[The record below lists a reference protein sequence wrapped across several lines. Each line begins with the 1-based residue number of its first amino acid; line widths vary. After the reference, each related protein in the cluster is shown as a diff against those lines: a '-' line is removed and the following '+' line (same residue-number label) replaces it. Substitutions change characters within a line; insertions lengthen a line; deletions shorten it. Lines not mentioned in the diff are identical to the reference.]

1 MLKRKVLSVI
11 TVCLFSNFASGELP
25 SASAVK
31 SASGLNGGL
40 CVVIGTVDGEFE
52 ASLAADGRTQVQG
65 LALTDESAVTAR
77 KNLFTKK
84 LYPAVSITYEASVK
98 TLPYMDM
105 LVNVLVADLDGLGAD
120 APSDEEIDRVLAY
133 GGTAYLKKNA
143 QWSAQK
149 KAIPS
154 DINRYTHWKDDSTL
168 SSFQEDYRAG
178 MPNQIR
184 WIGSPSLG
192 VSSGTGSNRV
202 FESERVSGGAWM
214 AAFAGR
220 LTSRDAFS
228 GVMLWQDEEM
238 FINRKAGSQQAGGE
252 QFAANE
258 KRLFYFESKIG
269 GNLIGVNIRT
279 GELEKRYAHD
289 GQPTIRSDID
299 QRGNPILNEW
309 DANLMGT
316 CQTLLHNDNIILVF
330 GNTVYCFDEESQ
342 ALEWKWSA
350 SSDSADII
358 RTALIQDTILAA
370 AVTFMDPAPDD
381 ARKKDYIWN
390 KSSARG
396 YFADLK
402 TIVGIRLGDGEL
414 QWTQSDFGMERV
426 DGFHELVA
434 GTNGKFLAIKSN
446 NDAKYY
452 CIDAHTGTIDW
463 VRGRDHNSQY
473 NGYRGNAVSL
483 RDENMFG
490 FVNHS
495 GFSTVKLEDGM
506 TVGKGAVNGWGS
518 CPTGTITPNYWISRY
533 YFGPVSDLQTELPD
547 DHNARSVTIG
557 GSGCNMYP
565 IVGYGAYY
573 YMGGRC
579 SCRRGIPTQSCAIE
593 VAPKPVVVDDN
604 RLSTAMDGGLIT
616 DALPSQDDARESLI
630 GSDWGPTSLGHYL
643 PRTELTCEKPEVKD
657 YLWSG
662 EIYDKW
668 RQAPAWTAMSRR
680 QTRSVTAGDLT
691 LVAHVHE
698 HRLTATRN
706 GEVVWNYVAG
716 SRISGDPA
724 FDGTRA
730 YFGSHDG
737 YVYAV
742 NLSDGSL
749 AWKFMA
755 APMERR
761 MNAWNQ
767 IESCWPVFGIA
778 LADGKLYA
786 TAGRLAKLEQ
796 GVHAYCLDA
805 SDGDIVWH
813 VKNVSGYA
821 TQDAITQARHES
833 KSDCDPQRFNM
844 ADIQNATSSFVLNDV
859 PILEDGLL
867 KVHEW
872 SVDVDNPT
880 DVLIWKEG
888 IVASREIP
896 RTKDGKRPFRAKLG
910 NLMEVRNGLVY
921 VSDLGTDP
929 FRIGLTDAAGR
940 TIISLT
946 KERTKRVDLGL
957 RDLPD
962 GVYFVWI
969 QIGKEKQAAK
979 VRLISR

>member
-1 MLKRKVLSVI
+1 MRKFLPGI
-11 TVCLFSNFASGELP
+11 TLCLFAYAAAAELP
-25 SASAVK
+25 SASVVK
-31 SASGLNGGL
+31 STSGINGGL
-40 CVVIGTVDGEFE
+40 CIVIGTEDGEFE

-65 LALTDESAVTAR
+65 LALTEENAVAAR
-77 KNLFTKK
+77 KNLFAKG
-84 LYPAVSITYEASVK
+84 LYPAVSVTYEKSVK
-98 TLPYMDM
+98 ILPYMDM
-105 LVNVLVADLDGLGAD
+105 LVNVLVADLEALGAD
-120 APSDEEIDRVLAY
+120 APSEAEIDRVLAY
-133 GGTAYLKKNA
+133 GGTACLKENG
-143 QWSAQK
+143 QWTAQK
-149 KAIPS
+149 KDIPS
-154 DINRYTHWKDDSTL
+154 DVNRYTHWKDDSTL
-168 SSFQEDYRAG
+168 SSYQEDYRAG

-184 WIGSPSLG
+184 WIGSPSLE
-192 VSSGTGSNRV
+192 VSSSTGNGNRV

-228 GVMLWQDEEM
+228 GVMLWQDEEI
-238 FINRKAGSQQAGGE
+238 FENRKWASQQAGGE

-258 KRLFYFESKIG
+258 NRLFYFESKIG

-279 GELEKRYAHD
+279 GEVEKRYAHE
-289 GQPTIRSDID
+289 GKPTIRSALDK
-299 QRGNPILNEW
+299 RGDPVLNEW

-316 CQTLLHNDNIILVF
+316 CQTLIHGDNVIFTF
-330 GNTVYCFDEESQ
+330 GHTIYCFDEESQ
-342 ALEWKWSA
+342 QLEWKWSA
-350 SSDSADII
+350 SSDSGDII

-370 AVTFMDPAPDD
+370 AVTFMDPSPDSSVM
-381 ARKKDYIWN
+381 RDYIWN

-402 TIVGIRLGDGEL
+402 KIVGLRLTDGEL
-414 QWTQSDFGMERV
+414 QWTQANFGMDRV

-434 GTNGKFLAIKSN
+434 GTNGKFLAIKSEG
-446 NDAKYY
+446 DTKYY
-452 CIDAHTGTIDW
+452 CIDAHTGAIDW
-463 VRGRDHNSQY
+463 TKEPDHGSQY
-473 NGYRGNAVSL
+473 SGYRGNAVSL
-483 RDENMFG
+483 RDENMFA
-490 FVNHS
+490 FINHN
-495 GFSTVKLEDGM
+495 GFSTIKMDDGA
-506 TVGKGAVNGWGS
+506 TVGNGGVNHWGS
-518 CPTGTITPNYWISRY
+518 CPTGTITPKYWISRY
-533 YFGPVSDLQTELPD
+533 YFGSASDLKTELPK
-547 DHNARSVTIG
+547 DHDARLVTLG

-579 SCRRGIPTQSCAIE
+579 SCRRGIPSQSCAIQ
-593 VAPKPVVVDDN
+593 VSPKPVVDDDQ
-604 RLSTAMDGGLIT
+604 RLSTAVDGGLIADELST
-616 DALPSQDDARESLI
+616 QTKARESVV
-630 GSDWGPTSLGHYL
+630 GSDWGPSSLGSYM
-643 PRTELTCEKPEVKD
+643 PVSEITCEKPEKEF
-657 YLWSG
+657 LWSG

-668 RQAPAWTAMSRR
+668 RKAPAWTGMGRT
-680 QTRSVTAGDLT
+680 QTQPVTAGDLT

-698 HRLTATRN
+698 HRLTATKT

-716 SRISGDPA
+716 SRISGEPVS
-724 FDGTRA
+724 DGTRA

-767 IESCWPVFGIA
+767 IESCWPVFGVA
-778 LADGKLYA
+778 LAEGKLYA

-805 SDGDIVWH
+805 SSGDIVWH
-813 VKNVSGYA
+813 VKNISGYA
-821 TQDAITQARHES
+821 TKEAVTQARHKS
-833 KSDCDPQRFNM
+833 HSDCDPERFNM

-872 SVDVDNPT
+872 SVDIDNPT
-880 DVLIWKEG
+880 DLLIWQDG
-888 IVASREIP
+888 VVASREIP
-896 RTKDGKRPFRAKLG
+896 RSKDAMRPYRAKLG
-910 NLMEVRNGLVY
+910 KLMEVRNGLVY
-921 VSDLGTDP
+921 VTDLGSEP

-940 TIISLT
+940 SIVSLT
-946 KERTKRVDLGL
+946 KENTKRVDLGL

-962 GVYFVWI
+962 GVYFAWI